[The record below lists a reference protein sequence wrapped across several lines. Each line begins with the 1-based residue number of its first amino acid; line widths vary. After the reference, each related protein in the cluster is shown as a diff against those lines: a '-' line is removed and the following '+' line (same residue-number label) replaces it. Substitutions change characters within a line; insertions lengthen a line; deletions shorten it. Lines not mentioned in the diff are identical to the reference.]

1 MASQTRPSLWRRP
14 RLAVAQEDRVC
25 TCFTRNA
32 AEDCTPLRHRSSLTH
47 HFERSGVEAL
57 RDHRRSRVGPR
68 LARTVPRE
76 THWPLFLSRPTTG
89 TSHRTCGYP
98 LTYPLHASV
107 LDRGAPD
114 RLAADARAEPVPDA
128 ERPVMALGFTGNKP
142 RTELRSSGLAGLTRR
157 TVPSRGW
164 F

>member
-1 MASQTRPSLWRRP
+1 
-14 RLAVAQEDRVC
+14 
-25 TCFTRNA
+25 
-32 AEDCTPLRHRSSLTH
+32 SLTH

-57 RDHRRSRVGPR
+57 RDYRRSRVGPR

-114 RLAADARAEPVPDA
+114 RLAADARAEPVPEA
-128 ERPVMALGFTGNKP
+128 ERPVMGVGCTVNKA
-142 RTELRSSGLAGLTRR
+142 RIELRSSGLAGVTRR
-157 TVPSRGW
+157 TVPPRDWFEPLRALGQSGGSVVVRAEGIYVDRLVRDLTTPHRRGNGRY
-164 F
+164 